1 MDVIFQEADF
11 SFSSSTTNHVS
22 VYSHLNPIVLDD
34 ELFSGRNHD
43 VHFDKSIE
51 DGGNFDLAWAHL
63 QDLTLETAFTP
74 PPVSVPRK
82 SAKSF

>member
-1 MDVIFQEADF
+1 MMNCLVVE
-11 SFSSSTTNHVS
+11 TTMCILIN
-22 VYSHLNPIVLDD
+22 LL
-34 ELFSGRNHD
+34 
-43 VHFDKSIE
+43 SIE

-63 QDLTLETAFTP
+63 KDLTLDTAFTP